1 MRAAVIVAPG
11 VARVE
16 DVPRP
21 EPGPGPVRGRLEG
34 CGVCASNL
42 GPWQGGPW
50 FEYPLRPGSPGHEGW
65 GRVDAVG
72 PEVSGVREG
81 ERVALLSERAY
92 AEYDVADAASL
103 VPLPRSLEG
112 TPVPGEALGCAI
124 NVFQRS
130 DIRAGQSV
138 AIVRIR

>member
-21 EPGPGPVRGRLEG
+21 HPGPGQVRVRLEG

-50 FEYPLRPGSPGHEGW
+50 FEYPLRPGS
-65 GRVDAVG
+65 
-72 PEVSGVREG
+72 
-81 ERVALLSERAY
+81 
-92 AEYDVADAASL
+92 
-103 VPLPRSLEG
+103 RSLEG

-124 NVFQRS
+124 NVFERS

-138 AIVRIR
+138 AIVGIGFLGALLTRLSTRA